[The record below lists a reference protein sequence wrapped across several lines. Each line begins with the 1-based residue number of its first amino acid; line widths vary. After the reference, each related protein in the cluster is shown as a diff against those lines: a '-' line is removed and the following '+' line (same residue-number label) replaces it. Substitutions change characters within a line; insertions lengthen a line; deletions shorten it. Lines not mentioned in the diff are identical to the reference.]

1 MYKLS
6 HKTFLAI
13 AALSPVTYAD
23 AQERKE
29 LDSFIVIG
37 EPSMSLESDVVGSVD
52 YLSQEEIGYKH
63 VDDTLEIFNK
73 LPGVYVARYN
83 QGVINTDVAIRG
95 FAPDGVTPHA
105 KLLIDGIPSNYHNGY
120 NELDQLFPLNIAGI
134 EVFKGTSDPRY
145 GLFNIGGNYN
155 VATRQDDAKQ
165 IEVTLGSFNSQ
176 EVQTYAGF
184 SDDNFTQS
192 YSLGYR
198 SSEGYRDHT
207 DLDKYALS
215 GSWKWDFD
223 NDDSEFRIT
232 ARRASYKGDSPG
244 YLSKQEAKDDPTQ
257 SASYAN
263 QDGGDKE
270 TNHISAHWSQM
281 VNDNVQWKF
290 KLYYQEFERERW
302 VRFSDAGSLRDRVD
316 DQDQWGAIS
325 TLSWFINDNWE
336 LDWGFDYESQDVVE
350 QRFNTIGQVRVR
362 DTNSVRRNNEHEFN
376 SYGTYLKLAHQPTE
390 SLRWNIA
397 LRADRLSGDGMFTSG
412 ANTPQE
418 HREMYDFGTII
429 QPKFNIIY
437 AMNDAVDVFA
447 NAGRSFQH
455 PFGSSAYTSDDRGA
469 RDVSINDGWEVGS
482 QWSPS
487 SALTIRLSYW
497 QQEASDEFV
506 VLDGTSQNVGE
517 TERQGIDLAF
527 NGQLSK
533 AWSYWGSFT
542 TIDSEIVRTSD
553 SGAANEGNELRSIP
567 DYTASLGI
575 NYQATPK
582 LITRV
587 HLDAQG
593 DYHVNEA
600 NQGGKFG
607 DYAVLSASADYDTG
621 WGLVK
626 FQLNNITDEEFEYVY
641 DFSDDGTNTIHSPSE
656 GINGSIS
663 VMWNL

>member
-1 MYKLS
+1 MYTPS

-13 AALSPVTYAD
+13 AIAALSPVSHAETED
-23 AQERKE
+23 KKE
-29 LDSFIVIG
+29 LDSYIVIG
-37 EPSMSLESDVVGSVD
+37 EPTMSLESDVVGSVD
-52 YLSQEEIGYKH
+52 YMSQEEIAYEH
-63 VDDTLEIFNK
+63 VDDTLELFNK

-120 NELDQLFPLNIAGI
+120 NELDQLFPLNISGI
-134 EVFKGTSDPRY
+134 EIFKGTSDPRY
-145 GLFNIGGNYN
+145 GTFNIGGNYN
-155 VATRQDDAKQ
+155 VFTRQDDAKQ
-165 IEVTLGSFNSQ
+165 IEVTVGSFNTQ
-176 EVQTYAGF
+176 EVQAYAGF
-184 SDDNFTQS
+184 SDDNFSQS

-198 SSEGYRDHT
+198 TSEGYRDHT

-215 GSWKWDFD
+215 GSWQWDFA
-223 NDDSEFRIT
+223 NDSELRII

-244 YLSKQEAKDDPTQ
+244 YLSKQEAKDNPSQ
-257 SASYAN
+257 SASYAS

-281 VNDNVQWKF
+281 INDNVQWTLKT
-290 KLYYQEFERERW
+290 YYQEFERERW
-302 VRFSDAGSLRDRVD
+302 VRFSEAGSLRDRVD
-316 DQDQWGAIS
+316 DQEQWGVIS
-325 TLSWFINDNWE
+325 TLSWFIDDNWE
-336 LDWGFDYESQDVVE
+336 LDWGFDYESQDIVE

-362 DTNSVRRNNEHEFN
+362 DTNSVRRDNDHEFD
-376 SYGTYLKLAHQPTE
+376 SYGTYLKLAHQPTD

-412 ANTPQE
+412 TNTAQE
-418 HREMYDFGTII
+418 YRKMYDYGTIL

-437 AMNDAVDVFA
+437 AMNDDVDVFA

-455 PFGSSAYTSDDRGA
+455 PFGSAGYTSGDRGA
-469 RDVSINDGWEVGS
+469 RDISVNDGWEVGT

-487 SALTIRLSYW
+487 AAMTLRVSYW
-497 QQEASDEFV
+497 QQDASDEFAL
-506 VLDGTSQNVGE
+506 LDGTSQNIGE
-517 TERQGIDLAF
+517 TERKGIDLAI
-527 NGQLSK
+527 NGQLTQ

-542 TIDSEIVRTSD
+542 TIDSEIATSSD
-553 SGAANEGNELRSIP
+553 ANKGNELRSIP

-593 DYHVNEA
+593 DYYVNEA
-600 NQGGKFG
+600 NEGGKYG
-607 DYAVLSASADYDTG
+607 KYAVLSASADYDTG

-641 DFSDDGTNTIHSPSE
+641 DFSSNGTNTIHSPGD

-663 VMWNL
+663 VMWNID